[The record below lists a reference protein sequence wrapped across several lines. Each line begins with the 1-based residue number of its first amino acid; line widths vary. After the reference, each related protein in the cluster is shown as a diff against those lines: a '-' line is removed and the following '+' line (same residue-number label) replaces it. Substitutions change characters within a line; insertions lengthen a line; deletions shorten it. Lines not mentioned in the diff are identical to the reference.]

1 MDQGYVIKSEKM
13 VWILQVN
20 NVSIMC
26 QYYDL

>member
-1 MDQGYVIKSEKM
+1 VIKSEKM